1 MPTTIKESG
10 FRLFFYS
17 NELDEK
23 VHVHVQYQSAVA
35 KFWLKPVSLAINY
48 GMKPHELRRAF
59 DLVIKYQNLIEEKP
73 QVKKVYF
80 IRNML
85 CVLLEDGREIRVP
98 LEYYPRLKNATA
110 KQRKNYQIIGNGTGI
125 HWPDIDE
132 DLSVEAI
139 IEGQPSRF

>member
-1 MPTTIKESG
+1 MSV
-10 FRLFFYS
+10 S
-17 NELDEK
+17 EK
-23 VHVHVQYQSAVA
+23 VV
-35 KFWLKPVSLAINY
+35 N
-48 GMKPHELRRAF
+48 
-59 DLVIKYQNLIEEKP
+59 KP

-85 CVLLEDGREIRVP
+85 CVLLEDGREIIVP

-125 HWPDIDE
+125 YWPDIDE

>member
-1 MPTTIKESG
+1 MSIS
-10 FRLFFYS
+10 
-17 NELDEK
+17 EK
-23 VHVHVQYQSAVA
+23 VV
-35 KFWLKPVSLAINY
+35 N
-48 GMKPHELRRAF
+48 
-59 DLVIKYQNLIEEKP
+59 KP

-125 HWPDIDE
+125 YWPDIDE